1 MVLPALLPHASKPLR
16 HTRKALVTLKQAG
29 DVRGWFGL
37 VQKGR
42 PSKKNPNPIDR
53 PDDGAAVAAAG
64 AVAAPGTAAKDLP
77 PPLCPRDWHHPG
89 RTNWAIPAAF
99 E

>member
-1 MVLPALLPHASKPLR
+1 MTLPALPRASKHLR

-42 PSKKNPNPIDR
+42 PSKKNDPNPNPIPNPIDR
-53 PDDGAAVAAAG
+53 PDNGAA
-64 AVAAPGTAAKDLP
+64 AAPGAGAAAAATP
-77 PPLCPRDWHHPG
+77 VTVAEEAMPPLCARDLGP
-89 RTNWAIPAAF
+89 
-99 E
+99 